1 MKAQNTPAM
10 GDRKSRPVAGE
21 YLNTTE
27 PEHNVVGHPQSSGE
41 DRHARVAV
49 RAYELYVERGRRDG
63 KALDDWLDA
72 EFEMLGKDLADS
84 SYLENSPHLR

>member
-1 MKAQNTPAM
+1 MKAQNKQAM
-10 GDRKSRPVAGE
+10 GDRKSRPVAGQ

-27 PEHNVVGHPQSSGE
+27 PEHNVVCHPQSSCD

-72 EFEMLGKDLADS
+72 KC
-84 SYLENSPHLR
+84 